1 MEARRLHEV
10 PLRFQAPNAASGIG
24 RRAVAC
30 GMWRWHQAFAVGQ
43 WLLGE
48 WTRSP
53 LMRREGDIMRV
64 VSATGV
70 GHIGWWH
77 WSAGGIGQVPSA
89 QLRLFRSL
97 ARI

>member
-1 MEARRLHEV
+1 MR
-10 PLRFQAPNAASGIG
+10 
-24 RRAVAC
+24 VAC
-30 GMWRWHQAFAVGQ
+30 TEHFSWLEGVADTLKVLQARDLQEDREFVGQ
-43 WLLGE
+43 WLQGE
-48 WTRSP
+48 WTRSL
-53 LMRREGDIMRV
+53 LMHREGGIMRV
-64 VSATGV
+64 ASATGV